1 MIKYQGKKMK
11 KSLTGA
17 GKLSSKLLTN
27 FMLAAMFC
35 STTMAV
41 ANEVYIEQ
49 VGDNS
54 TITITQDGSSNRV
67 GTALNP
73 AFIGSGSNNV
83 TIDQIGSANE
93 LDLIVNGAATDVIVD
108 IVGSNNISTINCGTT
123 ASAGCSGS
131 FIKQAVVGDNNT
143 ITQNLGGGA
152 NHHSEITITGST
164 NAVTHTSTN
173 TGTTSANITVTGN
186 TNTIGVT
193 QSGTTAK
200 SVTVNSTGNS
210 NNISINQS
218 N

>member
-41 ANEVYIEQ
+41 ANEVYMEQ

-54 TITITQDGSSNRV
+54 TIAITQDGSNNRI
-67 GTALNP
+67 GTALDP
-73 AFIGSGSNNV
+73 AYIGSGSNTV

-93 LDLIVNGAATDVIVD
+93 LDIVVNGAATDVLVSTT
-108 IVGSNNISTINCGTT
+108 GSNNIQTINCGTT
-123 ASAGCSGS
+123 VSASCSGS
-131 FIKQAVVGDNNT
+131 SISQTIVGDSNILT
-143 ITQNLGGGA
+143 TNLGGGA
-152 NHHSEITITGST
+152 NHTST
-164 NAVTHTSTN
+164 MNVAGDFNNVTHTSTN

-210 NNISINQS
+210 NNITINQS